1 MLPQGS
7 VEAFDQRLSVERFG
21 QQTNRSEFPHSRTDG
36 LVGEGRNENE
46 WHALPP
52 GEQEGLQLDTAHG
65 RHLDVGNHAR
75 SVAEVGRPQE
85 LLGRR
90 KRVDYVSKRA

>member
-52 GEQEGLQLDTAHG
+52 GEQEGLQFDTAHG
-65 RHLDVGNHAR
+65 RHLHVRNHAR
-75 SVAEVGRPQE
+75 CVVEVGRPQE

-90 KRVDYVSKRA
+90 KRMDHVSKRA